1 MRAIAVWALELVPP
15 EQKKSKLEELF
26 RSADRRYNSGMFSGE
41 DIIFDLVRPASG
53 IALPFLIRMMACL
66 MARS

>member
-1 MRAIAVWALELVPP
+1 MSDESNCCLG
-15 EQKKSKLEELF
+15 F
-26 RSADRRYNSGMFSGE
+26 GADFFGGVGGFASGLKGVESLAQLDAE
-41 DIIFDLVRPASG
+41 DIIINLVRPVSG

>member
-1 MRAIAVWALELVPP
+1 MSDESNCCAGFGADFFGGVGGFAGGL
-15 EQKKSKLEELF
+15 KSVEGLAQLD
-26 RSADRRYNSGMFSGE
+26 AE
-41 DIIFDLVRPASG
+41 DIIINLVQPVSG